1 MNTNTTISNLL
12 DGKYG
17 NYIMPFFWQHGEE
30 EKVLREYMGVIH
42 DCGIG
47 AVCVESRPHP
57 DFCGDKWWKDMDV
70 ILEEAKKRD
79 MKVWILDDSHF
90 PTGYANGAL
99 ENAPEKLCRQGICY
113 EGRAVKGGRKVSV
126 NVDKFLKKK
135 NDKISM
141 FDLLA
146 SLGKKKRVFSPDTLL
161 SATAVRINDG
171 HGALKR
177 ETEALKSD
185 FIDLTA
191 MVQDGRLVW
200 DAPEGKWKI
209 GLCKLSRN
217 CGAHRTYINMMNP
230 DSCRI
235 LLDSVYEP
243 HYEHYKEEFGK
254 TIAGFFSDEPELGN
268 GKMYSNEKLGAD
280 QDLPWSHT
288 LVPELE
294 KTLGTDWKNCMP
306 YLWDSDLN
314 PAWAARVR
322 FAYMDAVTRSVRS
335 AFSEQVGNWCREHG
349 VEYIGHVVEDNNNHA
364 RTGGSLGHY
373 FRSLAGQ
380 DMAGID
386 DIGGQVMPQGE
397 DGPDKFMRFQTRD
410 GEFYHY
416 ILGRLGPSLAAI
428 DEKKQ
433 GRTMC
438 EIFGNYGWAEGLRLE
453 RYLADHFMVN
463 GVNRFVPHAFSA
475 KDFPDP
481 DCPPH
486 FYAHGH
492 NPQYKHFGS
501 LMGYM
506 NRVCE
511 LISGGSHVAPVAMLY
526 HGEAEW
532 TGEAMLMQ
540 KPARKLLDAQI
551 NFDILPTDVFRD
563 MEYYHTSLETEFRV
577 NTQVYSA
584 LVVPY
589 AQFISKTL
597 VPAIEKLLQ
606 LGVPVIFVDGLP
618 KGFYEGKGNIDSIK
632 DRCLTVTLEQLTN
645 VLKKESVSEIMLV
658 PADNRIRYLHYKK
671 ETDIYY
677 FINEGTEKYKGIIE
691 LPKAGEIYA
700 YNAWDNVLEEVEKTE
715 TCGKSH
721 VAVELEPF
729 QSLIL
734 IFDKVGERVLR
745 KPLTSIEVKGKEA
758 VFTGAWKRSICE
770 SIAYPNFGQEK
781 MVHLPDHLAE
791 DAPKFSGWVRYENK
805 IQLKGAARTILT
817 ISDAYEGVEVFVNG
831 ISAGVQVVPTY
842 RFDISG
848 LVKEGKNIIVIEVS
862 TTLERERAGAKNRT
876 TAEKLMQNKVL
887 APTGI
892 TGVVKVYEES

>member
-1 MNTNTTISNLL
+1 
-12 DGKYG
+12 
-17 NYIMPFFWQHGEE
+17 
-30 EKVLREYMGVIH
+30 
-42 DCGIG
+42 
-47 AVCVESRPHP
+47 
-57 DFCGDKWWKDMDV
+57 
-70 ILEEAKKRD
+70 
-79 MKVWILDDSHF
+79 
-90 PTGYANGAL
+90 
-99 ENAPEKLCRQGICY
+99 
-113 EGRAVKGGRKVSV
+113 
-126 NVDKFLKKK
+126 
-135 NDKISM
+135 
-141 FDLLA
+141 
-146 SLGKKKRVFSPDTLL
+146 
-161 SATAVRINDG
+161 
-171 HGALKR
+171 
-177 ETEALKSD
+177 
-185 FIDLTA
+185 
-191 MVQDGRLVW
+191 MVQNGRLIW
-200 DAPEGKWKI
+200 DAPEGNWKI

-235 LLDSVYEP
+235 LLDAVYEP
-243 HYEHYKEEFGK
+243 HYEHYKEEFGR

-280 QDLPWSHT
+280 QDLPWSHM

-294 KTLGTDWKNCMP
+294 KSLGAEWKNCMP

-314 PAWAARVR
+314 TAKTARVR
-322 FAYMDAVTRSVRS
+322 YAYMDAVTRAVKS
-335 AFSEQVGNWCREHG
+335 AFSEQMGNWCRDHG
-349 VEYIGHVVEDNNNHA
+349 VEYIGHVVEDNNSHA

-373 FRSLAGQ
+373 FRGLAGQ

-397 DGPDKFMRFQTRD
+397 DGPDKFMRFQARD

-428 DEKKQ
+428 DEKKH

-511 LISGGSHVAPVAMLY
+511 LINGGSYVAPVAMLY

-577 NTQVYSA
+577 NTQVYRA
-584 LVVPY
+584 LVIPY
-589 AQFISKTL
+589 AQFISKSL

-606 LGVPVIFVDGLP
+606 LGIPVIFIDGLP

-632 DRCLTVTLEQLTN
+632 DKCQTVTLDKLTDI
-645 VLKKESVSEIMLV
+645 LKQKDVQEVTLTPSN
-658 PADNRIRYLHYKK
+658 NRIRYLHYKK

-677 FINEGTEKYKGIIE
+677 FINEGTEIYKGIIE
-691 LPKAGEIYA
+691 LPQTGALCA
-700 YNAWDNVLEEVEKTE
+700 YHAWDNVLEEAEKTE
-715 TCGKSH
+715 ADGKSH
-721 VAVELEPF
+721 VEVELEPF

-734 IFDKVGERVLR
+734 VFDEAGDRMLR
-745 KPLTSIEVKGKEA
+745 KPLAVTEKIGKEA
-758 VFTGAWKRSICE
+758 VFAGAWKRSICE
-770 SIAYPNFGQEK
+770 SVAYPNLGQEK
-781 MVHLPDHLAE
+781 IVRLPDCLAE
-791 DAPKFSGWVRYENK
+791 EMPKFSGWVRYENK
-805 IQLKGAARTILT
+805 IHLKGAVRTILT

-842 RFDISG
+842 RFDISE
-848 LVKEGKNIIVIEVS
+848 LVKEGDNVITIEVS
-862 TTLERERAGAKNRT
+862 TTLERERAAAKNRT
-876 TAEKLMQNKVL
+876 MAEKLMQNKVL

-892 TGVVKVYEES
+892 TGTVKVYEEN

>member
-1 MNTNTTISNLL
+1 MNTSIKNLL
-12 DGKYG
+12 DGKCG

-30 EKVLREYMGVIH
+30 EQVLREYMGVIH

-57 DFCGDKWWKDMDV
+57 DFCGEKWWKDMDV

-99 ENAPEKLCRQGICY
+99 ENAPEELCRQGICY
-113 EGRAVKGGRKVSV
+113 ESRTVKGGRKVSV
-126 NVDKFLKKK
+126 NVDKFLQKK
-135 NDKISM
+135 NSK
-141 FDLLA
+141 F
-146 SLGKKKRVFSPDTLL
+146 SLFELGGGAGKKPRVFSSDTIL
-161 SATAVRINDG
+161 SVTAVKVEKNG
-171 HGALKR
+171 Q
-177 ETEALKSD
+177 TSS
-185 FIDLTA
+185 IDLTS
-191 MVQDGRLVW
+191 MVQNGRLVW
-200 DAPEGKWKI
+200 NVPEGEWKI

-217 CGAHRTYINMMNP
+217 CGAHRTYINMMDP

-268 GKMYSNEKLGAD
+268 GKLYSREKLGAD
-280 QDLPWSHT
+280 QDLPWSHI

-294 KTLGTDWKNCMP
+294 KSLGAEWKNCMP
-306 YLWDSDLN
+306 YLWDSDLD
-314 PAWAARVR
+314 PIQTARVR
-322 FAYMDAVTRSVRS
+322 YAYMDAVTRAVKN
-335 AFSEQVGNWCREHG
+335 AFSEQMGDWCRSHG
-349 VEYIGHVVEDNNNHA
+349 VEYIGHVVEDNNAHA
-364 RTGGSLGHY
+364 RTGSSLGHY
-373 FRSLAGQ
+373 FRGLAGQ
-380 DMAGID
+380 DMAGVD

-397 DGPDKFMRFQTRD
+397 DGPDKFMRFQERD

-428 DEKKQ
+428 DEKKH

-563 MEYYHTSLETEFRV
+563 MDYYHTSLETEFRV
-577 NTQVYSA
+577 NTQVYKA
-584 LVVPY
+584 LVIPY
-589 AQFISKTL
+589 AQFISKSL
-597 VPAIEKLLQ
+597 VPDIEKLLQ
-606 LGVPVIFVDGLP
+606 LGIPVIFVEGLP

-632 DRCLTVTLEQLTN
+632 DRCLTVPLEQLTN
-645 VLKKESVSEIMLV
+645 VLRKENVSEIMLA
-658 PADNRIRYLHYKK
+658 PFDNRIRYLHYRK

-677 FINEGTEKYKGIIE
+677 FINEGMGKYKGIIE
-691 LPKAGEIYA
+691 LPQMGEVYA

-715 TCGKSH
+715 TDGKSH

-729 QSLIL
+729 QSMIL
-734 IFDKVGERVLR
+734 VFDKAGDRMIRESLDVTEKTGR
-745 KPLTSIEVKGKEA
+745 EA
-758 VFTGAWKRSICE
+758 VFAGAWKRSVCE
-770 SIAYPNFGQEK
+770 SVAYPNFGQGK
-781 MVHLPDHLAE
+781 MVQLPDRLAE
-791 DAPKFSGWVRYENK
+791 DMPKFSGWVRYENK
-805 IQLKGAARTILT
+805 IHLKGAARTVLT

-831 ISAGVQVVPTY
+831 VSAGVQVVPTY
-842 RFDISG
+842 RFDISE
-848 LVKEGKNIIVIEVS
+848 LVKEGDNVIAIEVS
-862 TTLERERAGAKNRT
+862 TTLERERAAAKNRT
-876 TAEKLMQNKVL
+876 MAEKLMQNKVL

-892 TGVVKVYEES
+892 TGIVKIYEEGKQCSNILQSEA